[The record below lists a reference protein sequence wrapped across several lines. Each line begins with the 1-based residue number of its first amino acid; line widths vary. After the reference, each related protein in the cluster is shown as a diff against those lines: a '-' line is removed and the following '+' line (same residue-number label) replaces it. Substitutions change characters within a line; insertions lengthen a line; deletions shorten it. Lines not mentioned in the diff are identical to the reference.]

1 MKLTELLEYV
11 QKDSYMDFDFLI
23 NEKTIEDVEEFANT
37 NVPLFFSDIQNK
49 NILEYIKRLFMLNI
63 LNYLEASDVNIEN
76 DSNLLNILMDSN
88 LNTISNL
95 LTVKEFTLE

>member
-1 MKLTELLEYV
+1 MK
-11 QKDSYMDFDFLI
+11 
-23 NEKTIEDVEEFANT
+23 KTIENVEEFADI
-37 NVPLFFSDIQNK
+37 NVPLFFSDIKNK

-63 LNYLEASDVNIEN
+63 LNYLEASDVNIEC

-95 LTVKEFTLE
+95 LTIKEFTLE